1 MRFYKNKHDLEGE
14 GLSLYLM
21 EVVGSISKLN
31 CIFVDTISNLSCG
44 TALLVRV
51 SEGNVL
57 KMRFRRHFHI
67 ISKGFTTRF

>member
-31 CIFVDTISNLSCG
+31 CIFVDTISNLSDG

-51 SEGNVL
+51 E
-57 KMRFRRHFHI
+57 
-67 ISKGFTTRF
+67 